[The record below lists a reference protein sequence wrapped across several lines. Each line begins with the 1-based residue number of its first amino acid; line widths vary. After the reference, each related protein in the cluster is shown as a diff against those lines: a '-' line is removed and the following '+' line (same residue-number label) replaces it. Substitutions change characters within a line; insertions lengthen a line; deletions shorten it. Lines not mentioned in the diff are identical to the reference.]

1 MNDLEKRQPESWWV
15 YHGDGRSHPLKIGDQ
30 PGELPNPPPWRQF
43 TKKARAR
50 RGTGFLVGDNEK
62 QLINA
67 ALYLRRPLLITGP
80 PGTGKSTLAYAVA
93 TELELGEV
101 LRWSITTRSTLQEG
115 LYSYDAIAR
124 LQDAALRDQSG
135 KALDAAAAPQQ
146 NQDATTP
153 DIGQYLR
160 LGPLGTALLPRERPA
175 ALLIDEID
183 KSDIDLPNDLL
194 HIFEE
199 GEYDIPELARLP
211 EDEKYRFMEVMPYNK
226 DGKARVRIE
235 RGRVRCSAF
244 PFVVLTSNGERV
256 FPPPFLR
263 RCISLEIAPPNVD
276 KLTRIVAARLNL
288 DETAAKR
295 GTSLIRAF
303 DSRRDAQ
310 KGDIATDQLLNAVYL
325 SLKDIDVLNRDRA
338 ALLDALWRSLF
349 SA

>member
-15 YHGDGRSHPLKIGDQ
+15 YRGDGSSHPLKIGDQ
-30 PGELPNPPPWRQF
+30 PGELPNPPPWREF
-43 TKKARAR
+43 SDEARAR
-50 RGTGFLVGDNEK
+50 RGTGFLVDDNEK

-93 TELELGEV
+93 QELELGEV

-124 LQDAALRDQSG
+124 LQDAALRGQSG
-135 KALDAAAAPQQ
+135 KAQDAAAAPQPV
-146 NQDATTP
+146 QDAATP

-160 LGPLGTALLPRERPA
+160 LGPLGTALLRRDRPA

-226 DGKARVRIE
+226 DGDRVRIE

-263 RCISLEIAPPNVD
+263 RCISLEIAPPGVD
-276 KLTRIVAARLNL
+276 KLTRIVQARLDL
-288 DETAAKR
+288 DETAAMRLK
-295 GTSLIRAF
+295 SLISEF
-303 DSRRDAQ
+303 DTRRDPQ
-310 KGDIATDQLLNAVYL
+310 KGNIATDQLLNAIYL
-325 SLKDIDVLNRDRA
+325 TLKDIDLLNRDRA

-349 SA
+349 PA